1 MTVTLYQTT
10 NRKTDVSK
18 TLTNGNTY
26 NNVKIKEGTSIKNPT
41 LIFSGGAN
49 NYVELSKNYAYIP
62 AFNRYYFI
70 EDKIIE
76 TGGRVE
82 IPMKCDVLTTY
93 ATEIKN
99 STQLILRQENIGLN
113 DIPDTQHPIAPY
125 TNTRVIDFETTPF
138 FNGLDNTTECFLL
151 TVAGK

>member
-10 NRKTDVSK
+10 NRKTDVLK
-18 TLTNGNTY
+18 TLTNGITY
-26 NNVKIKEGTSIKNPT
+26 SNVKIKEGTNIIKPT
-41 LIFSGGAN
+41 IVFSGSSN
-49 NYVELSKNYAYIP
+49 NYVELSKNYAHIP

-70 EDKIIE
+70 EDIVIE

-82 IPMKCDVLTTY
+82 IKMRCDVLSTY

-125 TNTRVIDFETTPF
+125 TNTRVIDFEKTPF
-138 FNGLDNTTECFLL
+138 FNGITHETNCFLL